1 MIKEGFMKDVKKTAS
16 AKDTVKAPPGKT
28 NELGAI
34 RISDSVISSLV
45 RKAALSVEGV
55 SRLASTFVDNIAE
68 IVGSRKTSYRSININ
83 MDEDRVEIE
92 VKLNIKF
99 GYKVPEVAGNVQ
111 TAIVEAVEHTTGMNV
126 TSVNVIVQEIEEL
139 VDENNENHISDEIID
154 EK

>member
-1 MIKEGFMKDVKKTAS
+1 MKDVKKTTP
-16 AKDTVKAPPGKT
+16 AKETVKAPPGKS

-45 RKAALSVEGV
+45 RRAALGVNGV

-99 GYKVPEVAGNVQ
+99 GYKVPDVAGMVQ
-111 TAIVEAVEHTTGMNV
+111 TAIIEAVENTTGMNV
-126 TSVNVIVQEIEEL
+126 TSVNVIVQEIEDPAEEASE
-139 VDENNENHISDEIID
+139 DKIAEDIID

>member
-1 MIKEGFMKDVKKTAS
+1 MKDVKKTA
-16 AKDTVKAPPGKT
+16 APVKETTKAPAGKS

-45 RKAALSVEGV
+45 RRAALGVDGV

-68 IVGSRKTSYRSININ
+68 IVGSRKTSYRSINII
-83 MDEDRVEIE
+83 MEEDRVEVE

-99 GYKVPEVAGNVQ
+99 GYKVPEVAGMVQ
-111 TAIVEAVEHTTGMNV
+111 TAIIESVENTTGMNV
-126 TSVNVIVQEIEEL
+126 SSVNVIVQEIEDPVEETEAE
-139 VDENNENHISDEIID
+139 DEISDEIID

>member
-1 MIKEGFMKDVKKTAS
+1 MKDVKKTAPKETKVP
-16 AKDTVKAPPGKT
+16 AGKS

-45 RKAALSVEGV
+45 RRAALGVDGV

-68 IVGSRKTSYRSININ
+68 IVGSRKTSYRSINIV
-83 MDEDRVEIE
+83 MEEDRVEIE

-99 GYKVPEVAGNVQ
+99 GYKVPDVAGMVQ
-111 TAIVEAVEHTTGMNV
+111 TAIIESVEETTGMNV
-126 TSVNVIVQEIEEL
+126 TSVNVIVQEIEDPAEE
-139 VDENNENHISDEIID
+139 VEEEEESEDEVVE